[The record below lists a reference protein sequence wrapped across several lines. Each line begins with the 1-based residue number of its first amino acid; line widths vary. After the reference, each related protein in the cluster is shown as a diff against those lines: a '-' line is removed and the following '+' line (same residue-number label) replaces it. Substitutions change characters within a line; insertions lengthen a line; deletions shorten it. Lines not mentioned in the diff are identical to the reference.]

1 MLPFTRSIDV
11 GPGAFFGHF
20 GYEEEEDEAGLWALM
35 AMGCGKSLSEGF
47 ERPDG

>member
-35 AMGCGKSLSEGF
+35 AMELRKIALGGI
-47 ERPDG
+47 